1 MTHRRSRLLRRGAG
15 GRITASVYVALV
27 LIFLFA
33 PLVVVVL
40 VSFSSTSNMNLSL
53 SGFSIRWYQQIATD
67 PLVVAAF
74 GRTALAAIVTAL
86 ISGVLGLTGALG
98 AVRLTRRW
106 RTAVFTVPLVP
117 LAFPALLFGIGLATF
132 YHAIGLGFSIWATIA
147 GHVILALPFV
157 FLVLGAAL
165 ERFRFSLL
173 EAARDLGAGSF
184 TIFRTVTLP
193 LLRPAI
199 LGAMFLS
206 MAISVDEFV
215 IAFFTAGSQQ
225 TLPLVLYGR
234 INLGVNPGLNAI
246 GSILLAVTMGLAFLA
261 ARTSVLEIP

>member
-1 MTHRRSRLLRRGAG
+1 MSGERRPPRRGTL
-15 GRITASVYVALV
+15 GRVSARTYATLV
-27 LIFLFA
+27 IFFLFA
-33 PLVVVVL
+33 PLLIVVA
-40 VSFSSTSNMNLSL
+40 VSFSSTPNMNLHA
-53 SGFSIRWYQQIATD
+53 GFSLRWYQQIATD

-74 GRTALAAIVTAL
+74 GRTALAAVCTAV
-86 ISGVLGLTGALG
+86 ISATLGLSGALG
-98 AVRLTRRW
+98 AVRLTRGRW
-106 RTAVFTVPLVP
+106 RTAVFTIPLIP

-132 YHAIGLGFSIWATIA
+132 YHAMGIGFSIWAVIA

-157 FLVLGAAL
+157 FLIMGAAL

-173 EAARDLGAGSF
+173 EAARDMGAGTF
-184 TIFRTVTLP
+184 TIFRTITLP
-193 LLRPAI
+193 LLRPAV

-246 GSILLAVTMGLAFLA
+246 GSVLLVVTMALAFLA
-261 ARTSVLEIP
+261 ARTSVLELP

>member
-1 MTHRRSRLLRRGAG
+1 MSRRHLLSRGAL
-15 GRITASVYVALV
+15 GRMTARGYAALV
-27 LIFLFA
+27 IIFLFA
-33 PLVVVVL
+33 PLLIVL
-40 VSFSSTSNMNLSL
+40 IVSFNSTASMNPFGGGLSL
-53 SGFSIRWYQQIATD
+53 HWYRQVLSD
-67 PLVVAAF
+67 PLVIAAF
-74 GRTALAAIVTAL
+74 GRTALAAAATAL
-86 ISGVLGLTGALG
+86 ISGLLGLMGALG
-98 AVRLTRRW
+98 AMRLAKGRL
-106 RTAVFTVPLVP
+106 RTAIFTIPLVP
-117 LAFPALLFGIGLATF
+117 LAFPALLYGIGLATF
-132 YHAIGLGFSIWATIA
+132 YHAVGVGLSIWAVIA

-173 EAARDLGAGSF
+173 EAARDLGAGTF
-184 TIFRTVTLP
+184 TTFRTVTFP

-234 INLGVNPGLNAI
+234 INLGINPGLNAI
-246 GSILLAVTMGLAFLA
+246 GSILLALTIGLAFLA
-261 ARTSVLEIP
+261 ARTSVLETL

>member
-1 MTHRRSRLLRRGAG
+1 MSPEHRPRRRGTT
-15 GRITASVYVALV
+15 GRVSARIYVGLV
-27 LIFLFA
+27 LLFLFA
-33 PLVVVVL
+33 PLLIVVVV
-40 VSFSSTSNMNLSL
+40 SFNSTPNMNLHA
-53 SGFSIRWYQQIATD
+53 GFSLRWYRQIAGD

-74 GRTALAAIVTAL
+74 GRTALAAVCTAL
-86 ISGVLGLTGALG
+86 ISAALGLSGALG
-98 AVRLTRRW
+98 AVRLTKGRW
-106 RTAVFTVPLVP
+106 RTAVFTIPLVP
-117 LAFPALLFGIGLATF
+117 LAFPALLFGVGLATF
-132 YHAIGLGFSIWATIA
+132 YHSMGIGFSIWAVIA

-157 FLVLGAAL
+157 FLVMGAAL
-165 ERFRFSLL
+165 ERFRFGLL
-173 EAARDLGAGSF
+173 EAARDLGAGTF

-193 LLRPAI
+193 LLRPAL

-246 GSILLAVTMGLAFLA
+246 GSVLLVCTMALAFLA
-261 ARTSVLEIP
+261 ARTSVLELP

>member
-1 MTHRRSRLLRRGAG
+1 
-15 GRITASVYVALV
+15 
-27 LIFLFA
+27 
-33 PLVVVVL
+33 
-40 VSFSSTSNMNLSL
+40 
-53 SGFSIRWYQQIATD
+53 
-67 PLVVAAF
+67 
-74 GRTALAAIVTAL
+74 
-86 ISGVLGLTGALG
+86 LGLTGALG
-98 AVRLTRRW
+98 AVRLSRRW
-106 RTAVFTVPLVP
+106 RTAVFTIPLVP
-117 LAFPALLFGIGLATF
+117 LAFPALLFAVGLATF
-132 YHAIGLGFSIWATIA
+132 YHAIGIGFSIWATIA

-173 EAARDLGAGSF
+173 DAARDLGAGSF
-184 TIFRTVTLP
+184 TIFRTITLP

-246 GSILLAVTMGLAFLA
+246 GSVLLIVTMTLAFMA
-261 ARTSVLEIP
+261 ARVSVLEVP

>member
-1 MTHRRSRLLRRGAG
+1 MSPEPRQRRRGVLA
-15 GRITASVYVALV
+15 RITARTYVALV
-27 LIFLFA
+27 LFFLFA
-33 PLVVVVL
+33 PLLIVVVV
-40 VSFSSTSNMNLSL
+40 SFNSTPNMNLQA
-53 SGFSIRWYQQIATD
+53 GFSLRWYREIAGD

-74 GRTALAAIVTAL
+74 GRTALAAVCTAV
-86 ISGVLGLTGALG
+86 ISAVLGMSGALG
-98 AVRLTRRW
+98 AMRLAKGRW
-106 RTAVFTVPLVP
+106 RTAVFTIPLVP
-117 LAFPALLFGIGLATF
+117 LAFPALLFGVGLATF
-132 YHAIGLGFSIWATIA
+132 YHSIGVGFSIWAVIA

-157 FLVLGAAL
+157 FLIMGAAL

-173 EAARDLGAGSF
+173 EAARDLGAGTW

-193 LLRPAI
+193 LLRPAV
-199 LGAMFLS
+199 LGAMFLA

-246 GSILLAVTMGLAFLA
+246 GSVLLVVTMSLAFLA
-261 ARTSVLEIP
+261 ARTSVLELP

>member
-1 MTHRRSRLLRRGAG
+1 MTGRRTRPRRAGA
-15 GRITASVYVALV
+15 RTAAWVYVALM
-27 LIFLFA
+27 LFFLFA
-33 PLVVVVL
+33 PLAVVL
-40 VSFSSTSNMNLSL
+40 AVSFNPTANMNLQFTAFSL
-53 SGFSIRWYQQIATD
+53 RWYHQVATD

-74 GRTALAAIVTAL
+74 RRTALAAVVTAVV
-86 ISGVLGLTGALG
+86 SAALGLTGALG
-98 AVRLTRRW
+98 AARLSQRW
-106 RTAVFTVPLVP
+106 RTVIFTVPLVP
-117 LAFPALLFGIGLATF
+117 LAFPALLFGIGLASF
-132 YHAIGLGFSIWATIA
+132 YHAIGAGFSIWATIA

-157 FLVLGAAL
+157 FLVFAAAL

-173 EAARDLGAGSF
+173 DAARDLGAGSF

-206 MAISVDEFV
+206 MAISADEFV

-246 GSILLAVTMGLAFLA
+246 GSVLLLITMALAFFA
-261 ARTSVLEIP
+261 ARTSVLELP

>member
-1 MTHRRSRLLRRGAG
+1 MTRRRFRLPRRGAG

-53 SGFSIRWYQQIATD
+53 SGFSIRWYQQIGTD

-74 GRTALAAIVTAL
+74 GRTALAAIATAL
-86 ISGVLGLTGALG
+86 ISGVLGLLGALG

>member
-1 MTHRRSRLLRRGAG
+1 MLRRWSGRKVGAG
-15 GRITASVYVALV
+15 VYVALV

-40 VSFSSTSNMNLSL
+40 ISFNATSNMNLQV
-53 SGFSIRWYQQIATD
+53 SGFSFRWYRQIAGD

-74 GRTALAAIVTAL
+74 GRTALAAVATAL
-86 ISGVLGLTGALG
+86 VSGVLGLTGALG
-98 AVRLTRRW
+98 AVRLTPRW
-106 RTAVFTVPLVP
+106 RTAVFTIPLVP
-117 LAFPALLFGIGLATF
+117 LAFPALLFAVGLATF
-132 YHAIGLGFSIWATIA
+132 YHAIGIGFSIWATIA

-173 EAARDLGAGSF
+173 DAARDLGAGSF
-184 TIFRTVTLP
+184 TIFRTITLP

-199 LGAMFLS
+199 LGAMLLS

-246 GSILLAVTMGLAFLA
+246 GSVLLVLTMALAFMA
-261 ARTSVLEIP
+261 ARVSVLEVP